1 MRRRATHA
9 DSWYTG
15 DSKSH
20 SQLRAEHA
28 LSKALRVR
36 HIAQELN
43 TELEK
48 YLQAVQ
54 ASEEFTP
61 PVKGC
66 KAIIAPY
73 VLSHRLSASELI
85 SKPLLDIDMQ
95 GTRIP
100 DQLQRGRIRASIRPA
115 CMRLLDLGVDRRT
128 LTSPAVR
135 GYSSSDPRIT
145 STSTAVLCQNAK
157 PTRRH

>member
-20 SQLRAEHA
+20 SQLRAEYA
-28 LSKALRVR
+28 LSNALRVR

-73 VLSHRLSASELI
+73 VLSYRFNASQLMSKLLLLHRHA
-85 SKPLLDIDMQ
+85 
-95 GTRIP
+95 
-100 DQLQRGRIRASIRPA
+100 
-115 CMRLLDLGVDRRT
+115 
-128 LTSPAVR
+128 
-135 GYSSSDPRIT
+135 GYSYSGPAAAWAYKSIDTTGMYAAPRPR
-145 STSTAVLCQNAK
+145 S
-157 PTRRH
+157 